1 MYGKYINISTP
12 KFFSKIWNILKSCK
26 VVIEKHK
33 FLTIANFTAIFFG
46 FLPCIYCLICFESEN
61 KVKSFLYLC
70 PILAV
75 YIASFLAYSIF
86 KKFPTFSR
94 IFSALLNTT
103 ILFLQVFVTLVTFA
117 LCPYSEEID
126 YTKYNKV
133 ENYKKTI
140 QLYNHKRVAHFPAK
154 IPKEATSIVIDA
166 RPVDFFGS
174 QHIYLK
180 FDINKEYINN
190 ELKKYS
196 YIKILDYQNASEQ
209 YGYFAN
215 NIDFSKYIYF
225 VINDKAHEK
234 LEKQDFPYHYGIA
247 TNREQNQILYYY
259 DYPDIPDLQLKY

>member
-1 MYGKYINISTP
+1 MFGKYININTH
-12 KFFSKIWNILKSCK
+12 KFFSKIWNILKICK
-26 VVIEKHK
+26 VVVEKHK
-33 FLTIANFTAIFFG
+33 FLTLANFIVIFLG
-46 FLPCIYCLICFESEN
+46 LLACIYCLIYFEPEN
-61 KVKSFLYLC
+61 KVNSFLYLC

-75 YIASFLAYSIF
+75 YIVSLLAYFIF
-86 KKFPTFSR
+86 KKFSTLSR

-103 ILFLQVFVTLVTFA
+103 IILLQIFVTIVTFA
-117 LCPYSEEID
+117 FCPYDEEID
-126 YTKYNKV
+126 YTEYNKV
-133 ENYKKTI
+133 ANYRQTI
-140 QLYNHKRVAHFPAK
+140 LLYNHKRVAHFPAK
-154 IPKEATSIVIDA
+154 IPKEATNIVIDA
-166 RPVDFFGS
+166 RPVDYFGS
-174 QHIYLK
+174 QRIYLK

-196 YIKILDYQNASEQ
+196 YIKILDYHKASEQ
-209 YGYFAN
+209 YGYFAS